1 MWVRIYIIML
11 FLMLPLWCFAH
22 EANHI
27 LYINSYSPNFPTYA
41 KIDKVLQ
48 DYQKKSNNQIEIQF
62 LYAKKYNSSDYI
74 PILKERFKYILSKS
88 KKIDL
93 ILTSDD
99 FAFNF
104 VLSMQDSLFKDIP
117 VVFLGV
123 NNKQLALNQNNNK
136 LVTGV
141 IEDVSMYETIKHAI
155 ELDPEMKEIIAIS
168 DDMESGLQDKKKFLA
183 VADSFPNIIFSEME
197 FGLYRFDRF
206 LNEISKV
213 SGSKA
218 FLLLSGFVDVE
229 GQNYTFDYSL
239 KKIVENSKIPV
250 YHLWEHG
257 LGDGIAGGK
266 LISHEKQAEVALSLV
281 DSIFKG
287 YSPGNIKVVEQSPNK
302 LIYDLAVLKK
312 FKLYLANLSTHAE
325 LINTDKEFFFVSKN
339 VFYIV
344 TILLVILIIGGF
356 IIAYNRQ
363 INKKL
368 AYEVSEATERYE
380 SIFKTSFSCM
390 LLIDPE
396 TGDIA
401 DANKA
406 ACEYYGYTYDEIT
419 QMNISNINI
428 LSEEQIAKVINKA
441 FVDERNQFEFKHR
454 LSNGEIRD
462 VESFAGKITNRG
474 KPYLYSIIH
483 DITQRKRAEQELVNS
498 KAIISENE
506 QKYRNLFDNTPIG
519 IIYMD
524 LEGVIIDIN
533 NSLVKMI
540 ASPDKE
546 NSIGQNILM
555 QQEIKRLSLNKYF
568 EQCVRDRINVE
579 VEFPYLSRFNKDLY
593 LKTYLSPVFD
603 KDDVIGVQA
612 AVEDISEKNKAEV
625 MIRQSEAQFR
635 LLAENVPGVI
645 YLCDN
650 DDLYTMKYLNEE
662 IEKLTG
668 YSKEKFLTGELG
680 FANLIH
686 PEDQDHVRNSINSAL
701 SRKEAFRV
709 EYRIQNKDKKY
720 KWVEENG
727 VGLFEDDSLI
737 WLEGFILDISSR
749 KFAEEELT
757 KIAKIES
764 LSVLA
769 SGIAHNF
776 KNMLASINLSV
787 DLARRK
793 PENLHIYADRIE
805 KTVDQA
811 NAIARRFQTFSSGGE
826 PIREVASICNV
837 LDESLSIALS
847 GTNVQ
852 IVQNYKP
859 DIWNVEIDTKQM
871 TEVFTNLFINAKQ
884 AMETKSGKIYVDVN
898 NHKLSSKYSNLEN
911 QDFVETIIRDEGDGI
926 PEEILEKIFDPFF
939 TTKDDGHGLGL
950 ATVSLIIKKHK
961 GIIKVNSKIN
971 FGTEFK
977 IYLPATKNV
986 KIKNVKKVKTNI
998 NKNSYRILIMDDD
1011 ENIRLGMKEI
1021 LELSGHI
1028 VVDTNKGEIALL
1040 EYQKSMMNRQMFD
1053 VVILDLTIVG
1063 GMQGEETLNKLLLLN
1078 PSIKAIVCSAHSS
1091 KPIMANYREYGF
1103 SGRIS
1108 KPLNYEAILAEID
1121 RVVNIKV

>member
-1 MWVRIYIIML
+1 MWVRIYIILL

-22 EANHI
+22 EAKHI
-27 LYINSYSPNFPTYA
+27 LYINSYSPNFPTFV

-48 DYQKKSNNQIEIQF
+48 HYQKKSNNQIETQF
-62 LYAKKYNSSDYI
+62 LHAKKYNSSDYI

-88 KKIDL
+88 KKVDL
-93 ILTSDD
+93 ILASDD

-104 VLSMQDSLFKDIP
+104 VLQMQDSLFKNIP

-123 NNKQLALNQNNNK
+123 NNKQLAVNQNNNK

-141 IEDVSMYETIKHAI
+141 IEDVSIYETIKHAI
-155 ELDPEMKEIIAIS
+155 ELDPDMKEIIAIS
-168 DDMESGLQDKKKFLA
+168 DDMESGLQDKQQFYA
-183 VADSFPNIIFSEME
+183 VADSFPNITFSDME

-229 GQNYTFDYSL
+229 DQNYSFDYSL
-239 KKIVENSKIPV
+239 KRIIESSKIPV

-257 LGDGIAGGK
+257 LGDGIAGGN

-287 YSPGNIKVVEQSPNK
+287 YSPADLKVVEKSPNK
-302 LIYDLAVLKK
+302 LIYDLEVLKK

-339 VFYIV
+339 VFYAV
-344 TILLVILIIGGF
+344 TILLTVLIISAF
-356 IIAYNRQ
+356 MIAYNMQ
-363 INKKL
+363 IKKRL
-368 AYEVSEATERYE
+368 ESEVSEATERYE
-380 SIFKTSFSCM
+380 SIFKTSYSCM
-390 LLIDPE
+390 ILVDPE

-401 DANKA
+401 DANNA

-428 LSEEQIAKVINKA
+428 LSDENIAKEMSKV
-441 FVDERNQFEFKHR
+441 FEDERNQFEFKHR

-474 KPYLYSIIH
+474 KPYLLSIIH
-483 DITQRKRAEQELVNS
+483 DITQRKMAEQELVNS

-524 LEGVIIDIN
+524 LEGVIIDVN
-533 NSLVKMI
+533 NTLIRMV
-540 ASPDKE
+540 ASPNKE
-546 NSIGQNILM
+546 SSIGQNILI
-555 QQEIKRLSLNKYF
+555 QEEIQKLSLVKYF
-568 EQCVRDRINVE
+568 ENCIRDKINVV

-593 LKTYLSPVFD
+593 LKAYLSPVFD
-603 KDDVIGVQA
+603 KDNVIGVQA
-612 AVEDISEKNKAEV
+612 AIEDISEKNKTEV
-625 MIRQSEAQFR
+625 KIRQSEAQFR

-650 DDLYTMKYLNEE
+650 DNQYTMKYLNDE

-668 YSKEKFLTGELG
+668 YNKEKFLTGEFG

-686 PEDQDHVRNSINSAL
+686 PEDKEHVRTSIDNAL
-701 SRKEAFRV
+701 LHKEPFRI
-709 EYRIQNKDKKY
+709 EYRLQNKDKKY

-727 VGLFEDDSLI
+727 VGLFEDDTFI

-898 NHKLSSKYSNLEN
+898 NHKLSNKYTHLEN
-911 QDFVETIIRDEGDGI
+911 QDFVETTIRDEGDGI
-926 PEEILEKIFDPFF
+926 PEDILEKIFDPFF

-950 ATVSLIIKKHK
+950 ATVSLIIKKHR

-977 IYLPATKNV
+977 IYLPATKAK
-986 KIKNVKKVKTNI
+986 KIKNIETVKV
-998 NKNSYRILIMDDD
+998 NKNKKCYRILIMDDD
-1011 ENIRLGMKEI
+1011 DNIRIGMKEI

-1028 VVDTNKGEIALL
+1028 VVDANKGEIALL
-1040 EYQKSMMNRQMFD
+1040 EYQKSMMNRQRFD

-1063 GMQGEETLNKLLLLN
+1063 GMQGEETLNKLLILD

-1103 SGRIS
+1103 SGRIT